1 MMLISSV
8 SASDLNSTNNPLE
21 ISVDDSLISTDVS
34 GSFDNLRN
42 AMYYSNDIVL
52 TGDITR
58 STSDSDIV
66 INENRKITIE
76 GNGHTIS
83 GNKLGR
89 IFIVV
94 PGGQLT
100 LNNVKF
106 TNGYLASTLIA
117 DFDGGAILNMGILN
131 INNCQFENNFAR
143 DGGAIASDGEEAKVT
158 LSGVNTFSKNSVWQ
172 DGGAIANQF
181 GSSLIINGKNTFDS
195 NSAYFTGQTAIPV
208 DEGKGGAIINAF
220 PSQESGKKSYLY
232 IGGESIFNNN
242 VGNADGGAIFNH
254 QATANVT
261 GKNTFTNNRLQYPH
275 SKGGAINNENATFY
289 LSGDNLFQSNTA
301 YRGGA
306 IDNSLFDSVM
316 TISGKNRFISNTGA
330 MGGAISNQEGKRL
343 NLYGENT
350 FDGNKANKNN
360 PNIGGAIYSFKSYLN
375 IDSNNVFVSNSA
387 SGAGGA
393 IYSANANA
401 VIKGANSFSKNSAPV
416 GGALLLIDSTRV
428 DILGENVFDSNTA
441 TTTAGAIRANNVKEL
456 ILGNHNYLSNN
467 KASHSGGAIYMQNSV
482 LNTQGALY
490 ESNSAQ
496 YGGAIFLENTAFAGN
511 YNIFK
516 NNYASKTGSDIESYQ
531 SSINSLEYN
540 YWNSQN
546 KVSQNNIHN
555 YDVSRIK
562 NWVVIDFTIPSEIKQ
577 NTNTEVVRFK
587 TNSFTNLGGEMP
599 MYGVSASPN
608 FNPSNVIIKNNVGT
622 SKYTGPAGP
631 VTVSVSSSNFGGS
644 KNVNVVEDKSKTQLK
659 GNNVVLKDPSQSA
672 NYQVTLTDVN
682 GNVLSGKTVT
692 ITVDGKKYTKTT
704 DAKGIA
710 SLTLSGLANG
720 YHKVE
725 SSYAG
730 EDKYYD
736 SSTTNGIICAF
747 NNESTTQLQAKD
759 IEMYFKDG
767 TRYRVK
773 LMDSAGKALANKEI
787 YISISGSIYT
797 RTTNGDG
804 EASIAINLNS
814 GAHDAMACFPGDSSN
829 EFAFVENT
837 INVKPTISGNDITK
851 YYRNGTQYY
860 AKFVGKDGKALT
872 NTKVK
877 YNINGVFYER
887 TTDANG
893 YAKMNINLNPGRYV
907 ITATNPVNE
916 EMHTN
921 IVTVLTIFEG
931 KDVVKYYRN
940 DTQYIVKVLG
950 DDGTPK
956 AGVTVS
962 LNINGVF
969 YNRATNAS
977 GYAKMNLNLNPGNYI
992 ITAEYNGL
1000 RYSNNIK
1007 ILPVL
1012 SAHDVTMSYRDGTKF
1027 EVKVL
1032 DGQGKAYPK
1041 QNITLNINGVFYQR
1055 VTGDDGFAR
1064 LTINLM
1070 PGEYIITSEYGTA
1083 RLSNKITIR

>member
-1 MMLISSV
+1 MKKIFFLVCIIFSIILSMSFV
-8 SASDLNSTNNPLE
+8 SAMDVNETQNNAVLKDNVNIIDVGSGDFSQLSHYVKSDNYIILN
-21 ISVDDSLISTDVS
+21 
-34 GSFDNLRN
+34 
-42 AMYYSNDIVL
+42 
-52 TGDITR
+52 GDITR
-58 STSDSDIV
+58 SPSNSDLSIEKNV
-66 INENRKITIE
+66 TID
-76 GNGHTIS
+76 GNGHTI
-83 GNKLGR
+83 NANNLGR
-89 IFIVV
+89 IFSIY
-94 PGGQLT
+94 GGELT
-100 LNNVKF
+100 LKNLKLK
-106 TNGYLASTLIA
+106 NGNL
-117 DFDGGAILNMGILN
+117 DGPGGAILNYHGKLTIMD
-131 INNCQFENNFAR
+131 CTFENNRATQ
-143 DGGAIASDGEEAKVT
+143 GGAISCDVGKTTILGTNV
-158 LSGVNTFSKNSVWQ
+158 FSNNQ
-172 DGGAIANQF
+172 ATIDAGAIYNYY
-181 GSSLIINGKNTFDS
+181 SELTMSGKNTFNS
-195 NSAYFTGQTAIPV
+195 NQALIHN
-208 DEGKGGAIINAF
+208 EGKGGAILNVF
-220 PSQESGKKSYLY
+220 
-232 IGGESIFNNN
+232 GGSKMTITGETIFNNN
-242 VGNADGGAIFNH
+242 QATFDGGAIFNH
-254 QATANVT
+254 QATLSMDGVNSFINNKLT
-261 GKNTFTNNRLQYPH
+261 GGEG
-275 SKGGAINNENATFY
+275 KGGAINNENGTFT
-289 LSGDNLFQSNTA
+289 LSGVNTFKSNSA
-301 YRGGA
+301 VRGGA
-306 IDNSLFDSVM
+306 IDSSFDSIT
-316 TISGKNRFISNTGA
+316 TISGKNEFINNKVTG
-330 MGGAISNQEGKRL
+330 MGGAISNHLVKRF

-350 FDGNKANKNN
+350 FE
-360 PNIGGAIYSFKSYLN
+360 
-375 IDSNNVFVSNSA
+375 SNSA
-387 SGAGGA
+387 NNIAGALYIFHGTSDINSKNAFNSNTASNAGGA
-393 IYSANANA
+393 IYLDSASMT
-401 VIKGANSFSKNSAPV
+401 IKGFNNFKSNSAPL
-416 GGALLLIDSTRV
+416 GGALLLKDSTRV

-441 TTTAGAIRANNVKEL
+441 SSTGGAIRANNVKEL
-456 ILGNHNYLSNN
+456 ILGNHNYFSNN
-467 KASHSGGAIYMQNSV
+467 KASSSGGAIYMQNSV

-555 YDVSRIK
+555 YDVSRIR

-622 SKYTGPAGP
+622 SQYTGPAGP
-631 VTVSVSSSNFGGS
+631 VTVTVSSSNFGGS
-644 KNVNVVEDKSKTQLK
+644 KIVNVVEGKVKTQLK

-672 NYQVTLTDVN
+672 NYQVTLSDVN

-692 ITVDGKKYTKTT
+692 ITADGKKYTKTT
-704 DAKGIA
+704 DAKGIV

-730 EDKYYD
+730 ENKYYD

-747 NNESTTQLQAKD
+747 NNESTTQLQTRD

-767 TRYRVK
+767 TRYGVK

-787 YISISGSIYT
+787 YILISGIIYT
-797 RTTNGDG
+797 RTTNENG

-814 GAHDAMACFPGDSSN
+814 GTHDVMACFPGDASN

-837 INVKPTISGNDITK
+837 IIVKPTISGNDITK
-851 YYRNGTQYY
+851 HYKNGTQYY

-872 NTKVK
+872 NTKIK

-893 YAKMNINLNPGRYV
+893 YAKMNINLIPGRYV
-907 ITATNPVNE
+907 ITATNPVNG
-916 EMHTN
+916 EMYSN

-940 DTQYIVKVLG
+940 DTQYIVKILG
-950 DDGTPK
+950 DDGKPK
-956 AGVTVS
+956 SGVTVS
-962 LNINGVF
+962 FNINGVF
-969 YNRATNAS
+969 YNRVTNES
-977 GYAKMNLNLNPGNYI
+977 GYAKMNLNLIPGDYI

-1012 SAHDVTMSYRDGTKF
+1012 SARDVTMSYRDGTKF

-1032 DGQGKAYPK
+1032 DGQGNAYPN
-1041 QNITLNINGVFYQR
+1041 QNITFNINGVFYQK
-1055 VTGDDGFAR
+1055 VTDDDGYAR
-1064 LTINLM
+1064 LNINLM

-1083 RLSNKITIR
+1083 RIANKINIR